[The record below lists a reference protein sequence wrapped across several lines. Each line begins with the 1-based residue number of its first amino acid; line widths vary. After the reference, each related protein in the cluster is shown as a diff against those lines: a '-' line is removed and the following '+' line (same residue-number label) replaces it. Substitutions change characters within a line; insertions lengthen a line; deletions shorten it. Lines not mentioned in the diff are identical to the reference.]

1 MWQGDVVPSGG
12 GEKVLH
18 AHVPPEIA
26 AGGDRDLTDQDGDD
40 ALNAMPGTTAPGTLE
55 ETREPQVD
63 SAPAKGE
70 VRTGRSPG
78 QVAWDRLK
86 KDKVAIV
93 CFIIVVFFV
102 LVAIFAP
109 LITSL
114 QAADPITGLG
124 ANPEDINTDL
134 VDINGLPTQGSSS
147 AHWFGVE
154 PRLGR
159 DLFARWA
166 FGARPS
172 LIIGFLAAAAST
184 LIGVTLGLLAGY
196 VGGWVDKVITWVI
209 DFFLSLPILL
219 LVLAIVPIV
228 QLRVAG
234 DELLTPEQTSNVR
247 FWVLIVILFVFG
259 WMGLARLVRG
269 EVKSLR
275 EREFVQA
282 ARAIGV
288 PTSQVLFKEILPN
301 LVGPII
307 VSASIAVPAYIT
319 YEATLS
325 YLGAGLV
332 EPTAS
337 WGRTIAD
344 AQNLYAIYPLW
355 LWPPVIGLSLLVLA
369 LTLLGD
375 SIRDAF
381 DPTSRR

>member
-1 MWQGDVVPSGG
+1 M
-12 GEKVLH
+12 
-18 AHVPPEIA
+18 
-26 AGGDRDLTDQDGDD
+26 
-40 ALNAMPGTTAPGTLE
+40 
-55 ETREPQVD
+55 
-63 SAPAKGE
+63 
-70 VRTGRSPG
+70 
-78 QVAWDRLK
+78 AWARLK
-86 KDKVAIV
+86 RDKVAII
-93 CFIIVVFFV
+93 CSAIILFFL

-109 LITSL
+109 FLVSL
-114 QAADPITGLG
+114 EAVDPITG
-124 ANPEDINTDL
+124 AKADPSTVHTEL
-134 VDINGLPTQGSSS
+134 VDFNGLPTVGASS
-147 AHWFGVE
+147 AHWLGVE

-166 FGARPS
+166 YGARPS
-172 LIIGFLAAAAST
+172 LIIGFVAAFAST
-184 LIGVTLGLLAGY
+184 IVGVALGL
-196 VGGWVDKVITWVI
+196 VGGYIGGATDKVISWII

-219 LVLAIVPIV
+219 LVLAIIPIM
-228 QLRVAG
+228 QKRIAAG
-234 DELLTPEQTSNVR
+234 NDLTPEQTSAIR
-247 FWVLIVILFVFG
+247 FWVLIVILVFFG

-288 PTSQVLFKEILPN
+288 PTRSILFREILPN

-344 AQNLYAIYPLW
+344 AQNLFATYPLW
-355 LWPPVIGLSLLVLA
+355 LWPSVIGLSLLVLA
-369 LTLLGD
+369 LSLLGD

>member
-1 MWQGDVVPSGG
+1 MSEPSAQTLTEVSEEEPSG
-12 GEKVLH
+12 VVR
-18 AHVPPEIA
+18 AH
-26 AGGDRDLTDQDGDD
+26 Q
-40 ALNAMPGTTAPGTLE
+40 
-55 ETREPQVD
+55 
-63 SAPAKGE
+63 E

-78 QVAWDRLK
+78 QVAWARLK
-86 KDKVAIV
+86 QDKVAIV
-93 CFIIVVFFV
+93 CSVIILFFL

-109 LITSL
+109 LLVSL
-114 QAADPITGLG
+114 EAVDPITGAKADVG
-124 ANPEDINTDL
+124 TVHTEL
-134 VDINGLPTQGSSS
+134 VDFNGLPTVGASS
-147 AHWFGVE
+147 AHWLGVE

-166 FGARPS
+166 YGARPS
-172 LIIGFLAAAAST
+172 LIIGFVAALAST
-184 LIGVTLGLLAGY
+184 VLGVTLGLVAGY
-196 VGGWVDKVITWVI
+196 LGGKSDKVVSWII

-219 LVLAIVPIV
+219 LVLAIIPIM
-228 QLRVAG
+228 QKRLAAG
-234 DELLTPEQTSNVR
+234 GDLTAEETSTIR
-247 FWVLIVILFVFG
+247 FWVLIVILVVFG

-288 PTSQVLFKEILPN
+288 PTRSILFREILPN

-344 AQNLYAIYPLW
+344 AQNLFATYPLW
-355 LWPPVIGLSLLVLA
+355 LWPSVIGLSLLVLA
-369 LTLLGD
+369 LSLLGD

>member
-1 MWQGDVVPSGG
+1 MPEPS
-12 GEKVLH
+12 
-18 AHVPPEIA
+18 A
-26 AGGDRDLTDQDGDD
+26 ATLIEESEETSS
-40 ALNAMPGTTAPGTLE
+40 TTAPE
-55 ETREPQVD
+55 HQ
-63 SAPAKGE
+63 E

-78 QVAWDRLK
+78 QVAWARLK
-86 KDKVAIV
+86 RDKVAII
-93 CFIIVVFFV
+93 CSAIILFFL

-109 LITSL
+109 FLVSL
-114 QAADPITGLG
+114 EAVDPITG
-124 ANPEDINTDL
+124 AKADPSTVHTEL
-134 VDINGLPTQGSSS
+134 VDFNGLPTVGASS
-147 AHWFGVE
+147 AHWLGVE

-166 FGARPS
+166 YGARPS
-172 LIIGFLAAAAST
+172 LIIGFVAAFAST
-184 LIGVTLGLLAGY
+184 LVGVALGLIGGY
-196 VGGWVDKVITWVI
+196 LGGASDKVISWVI

-219 LVLAIVPIV
+219 LVLAIIPIM
-228 QLRVAG
+228 QKRIAAG
-234 DELLTPEQTSNVR
+234 NDLTPEETSAIR
-247 FWVLIVILFVFG
+247 FWVLIVILVVFG

-288 PTSQVLFKEILPN
+288 PTRSILFREILPN

-344 AQNLYAIYPLW
+344 AQNLFATYPLW
-355 LWPPVIGLSLLVLA
+355 LWPSVIGLSLLVLA
-369 LTLLGD
+369 LSLLGD

>member
-1 MWQGDVVPSGG
+1 MPEPSATLV
-12 GEKVLH
+12 E
-18 AHVPPEIA
+18 ASEERA
-26 AGGDRDLTDQDGDD
+26 S
-40 ALNAMPGTTAPGTLE
+40 TTAPG
-55 ETREPQVD
+55 RQD
-63 SAPAKGE
+63 

-78 QVAWDRLK
+78 QVAWARLK
-86 KDKVAIV
+86 QDKVAIV
-93 CFIIVVFFV
+93 CSVIILFFIV
-102 LVAIFAP
+102 VAIFAP
-109 LITSL
+109 LLTSL
-114 QAADPITGLG
+114 QSVDPITGTK
-124 ANPEDINTDL
+124 ASVDAVHTEL
-134 VDINGLPTQGSSS
+134 VDFNGLPEVGTSS
-147 AHWFGVE
+147 AHWLGVE

-166 FGARPS
+166 YGARPS
-172 LIIGFLAAAAST
+172 LVIGFVAAAAST

-196 VGGWVDKVITWVI
+196 LGGVVDKVISWVI

-219 LVLAIVPIV
+219 LVLAIVPIM
-228 QLRVAG
+228 QKSLAAG
-234 DELLTPEQTSNVR
+234 SDLSATQVSQIR

-288 PTSQVLFKEILPN
+288 PTRSILFREILPN

-344 AQNLYAIYPLW
+344 AQNLFATYPLW
-355 LWPPVIGLSLLVLA
+355 LWPSVIGLSLLVLA
-369 LTLLGD
+369 LSLLGD

>member
-1 MWQGDVVPSGG
+1 MPGP
-12 GEKVLH
+12 
-18 AHVPPEIA
+18 A
-26 AGGDRDLTDQDGDD
+26 AGTLIEASEET
-40 ALNAMPGTTAPGTLE
+40 ASTTAPQ
-55 ETREPQVD
+55 PKD
-63 SAPAKGE
+63 

-78 QVAWDRLK
+78 QVAWGRLK

-93 CFIIVVFFV
+93 CSVIILLFI

-109 LITSL
+109 LLTSL
-114 QAADPITGLG
+114 QAVDPTTGLK
-124 ANPEDINTDL
+124 ATPDATNTKI
-134 VDINGLPTQGSSS
+134 VDINGLPTVGASP
-147 AHWFGVE
+147 AHWLGVE

-159 DLFARWA
+159 DLFARFA
-166 FGARPS
+166 YGARPS
-172 LIIGFLAAAAST
+172 LIIGFVAAAVST
-184 LIGVTLGLLAGY
+184 LIGVTLGLIAGY
-196 VGGWVDKVITWVI
+196 LGGASDRVISWII

-219 LVLAIVPIV
+219 LVIAIVPIV
-228 QLRVAG
+228 QQRFSG
-234 DELLTPEQTSNVR
+234 SDGTLTAEQQSTIR
-247 FWVLIVILFVFG
+247 FVVLIVVLFIFG

-288 PTSQVLFKEILPN
+288 PTRQILFKEVLPN

-344 AQNLYAIYPLW
+344 AQNLFAIYPLW

-369 LTLLGD
+369 LSLLGD

>member
-1 MWQGDVVPSGG
+1 MPEPS
-12 GEKVLH
+12 
-18 AHVPPEIA
+18 
-26 AGGDRDLTDQDGDD
+26 AGTLIEASEET
-40 ALNAMPGTTAPGTLE
+40 ASATAPEG
-55 ETREPQVD
+55 QD
-63 SAPAKGE
+63 

-78 QVAWDRLK
+78 QVAWARLK
-86 KDKVAIV
+86 RDKVAIV
-93 CFIIVVFFV
+93 CSVIILFFL

-109 LITSL
+109 FLVSL
-114 QAADPITGLG
+114 EAVDPITG
-124 ANPEDINTDL
+124 AKADPSTVHTEL
-134 VDINGLPTQGSSS
+134 VDFNGLPTVGASS
-147 AHWFGVE
+147 AHWLGVE

-166 FGARPS
+166 YGARPS
-172 LIIGFLAAAAST
+172 LIIGFVAAFAST
-184 LIGVTLGLLAGY
+184 IIGVTLGLIGGY
-196 VGGWVDKVITWVI
+196 LGGASDKFISWVI

-219 LVLAIVPIV
+219 LVLAIIPIM
-228 QLRVAG
+228 QKRIAAG
-234 DELLTPEQTSNVR
+234 NDLTAQETSMIR
-247 FWVLIVILFVFG
+247 FWVLITILVVFG

-288 PTSQVLFKEILPN
+288 PTRSILFREILPN

-344 AQNLYAIYPLW
+344 AQNLFATYPLW
-355 LWPPVIGLSLLVLA
+355 LWPSVIGLSLLVLA
-369 LTLLGD
+369 LSLLGD

>member
-1 MWQGDVVPSGG
+1 MSPGAAAAEVTA
-12 GEKVLH
+12 E
-18 AHVPPEIA
+18 AH
-26 AGGDRDLTDQDGDD
+26 
-40 ALNAMPGTTAPGTLE
+40 
-55 ETREPQVD
+55 EPV
-63 SAPAKGE
+63 APAPEHKE

-86 KDKVAIV
+86 KDKVAIFCSV
-93 CFIIVVFFV
+93 VIIFFI
-102 LVAIFAP
+102 LLAIFAP
-109 LITSL
+109 LVTAL
-114 QAADPITGLG
+114 QSVDPTTGLKADPYATRT
-124 ANPEDINTDL
+124 EL
-134 VDINGLPTQGSSS
+134 VDINGLPTVGSSP
-147 AHWFGVE
+147 AHWLGVE

-159 DLFARWA
+159 DLFARFA
-166 FGARPS
+166 YGARPS
-172 LIIGFLAAAAST
+172 LIIGFMAAAAST
-184 LIGVTLGLLAGY
+184 AIGVTLGLLAGY
-196 VGGWVDKVITWVI
+196 VGGIVDRIISWVI

-219 LVLAIVPIV
+219 LVIAIVSIA
-228 QLRVAG
+228 QHRFAAG
-234 DELLTPEQTSNVR
+234 RDLTADETSTIR
-247 FWVLIVILFVFG
+247 FWVLIVVLFFFG

-288 PTSQVLFKEILPN
+288 PTSQILFKEILPN

-325 YLGAGLV
+325 FLGAGLV

-337 WGRTIAD
+337 WGRTISD
-344 AQNLYAIYPLW
+344 AQNLFAVYPLW

-381 DPTSRR
+381 DPSSRR

>member
-1 MWQGDVVPSGG
+1 MPEPS
-12 GEKVLH
+12 
-18 AHVPPEIA
+18 A
-26 AGGDRDLTDQDGDD
+26 ATLTEESEETSS
-40 ALNAMPGTTAPGTLE
+40 TTAPE
-55 ETREPQVD
+55 HQ
-63 SAPAKGE
+63 E

-78 QVAWDRLK
+78 QVAWARLK
-86 KDKVAIV
+86 RDKVAII
-93 CFIIVVFFV
+93 CSAIILFFL

-109 LITSL
+109 FLVSL
-114 QAADPITGLG
+114 EAVDPITG
-124 ANPEDINTDL
+124 AKADPSTVHTEL
-134 VDINGLPTQGSSS
+134 VDFNGLPTVGASS
-147 AHWFGVE
+147 AHWLGVE

-166 FGARPS
+166 YGARPS
-172 LIIGFLAAAAST
+172 LVIGFVAAFAST
-184 LIGVTLGLLAGY
+184 LVGVALGLIGGY
-196 VGGWVDKVITWVI
+196 LGGASDKVISWVI

-219 LVLAIVPIV
+219 LVLAIIPIM
-228 QLRVAG
+228 QKRIAAG
-234 DELLTPEQTSNVR
+234 GDLTPEETSTIR
-247 FWVLIVILFVFG
+247 FWVLIVILVVFG

-288 PTSQVLFKEILPN
+288 PTRSILFREILPN

-344 AQNLYAIYPLW
+344 AQNLFATYPLW
-355 LWPPVIGLSLLVLA
+355 LWPSVIGLSLLVLA
-369 LTLLGD
+369 LSLLGD

>member
-1 MWQGDVVPSGG
+1 MPEPSAEVLTEESA
-12 GEKVLH
+12 EKGSTPV
-18 AHVPPEIA
+18 
-26 AGGDRDLTDQDGDD
+26 
-40 ALNAMPGTTAPGTLE
+40 
-55 ETREPQVD
+55 REHQ
-63 SAPAKGE
+63 E

-78 QVAWDRLK
+78 QVAWARLK

-93 CFIIVVFFV
+93 CFAIIIFFIV
-102 LVAIFAP
+102 VAIFAP
-109 LITSL
+109 FLYSL
-114 QAADPITGLG
+114 ESVDPTTGAKADPYT
-124 ANPEDINTDL
+124 TYTKL
-134 VDINGLPTQGSSS
+134 VDINGLPTVGTSA
-147 AHWFGVE
+147 AHWLGVE

-166 FGARPS
+166 VGARPS
-172 LIIGFLAAAAST
+172 LIIGFVAAAAST
-184 LIGVTLGLLAGY
+184 IIGVTLGLIAGY
-196 VGGWVDKVITWVI
+196 LGGVADKIISWII

-219 LVLAIVPIV
+219 LVLAIVPIM
-228 QLRVAG
+228 QKSLASNG
-234 DELLTPEQTSNVR
+234 DLSAEETSQIR
-247 FWVLIVILFVFG
+247 FVVLIVILFVFG

-288 PTSQVLFKEILPN
+288 PTRGILFREVLPN

-337 WGRTIAD
+337 WGRTISD
-344 AQNLYAIYPLW
+344 AQNLFASYPLW
-355 LWPPVIGLSLLVLA
+355 LWPSVIGLSLLVLA
-369 LTLLGD
+369 LSLLGD

>member
-1 MWQGDVVPSGG
+1 MPEPS
-12 GEKVLH
+12 
-18 AHVPPEIA
+18 A
-26 AGGDRDLTDQDGDD
+26 ATLTEESEETSS
-40 ALNAMPGTTAPGTLE
+40 TTAPE
-55 ETREPQVD
+55 HQ
-63 SAPAKGE
+63 E

-78 QVAWDRLK
+78 QVAWARLK
-86 KDKVAIV
+86 RDKVAII
-93 CFIIVVFFV
+93 CFAIILFFL

-109 LITSL
+109 FLVSL
-114 QAADPITGLG
+114 EAVDPITG
-124 ANPEDINTDL
+124 AKADPSTVHTEL
-134 VDINGLPTQGSSS
+134 VDFNGLPTVGASS
-147 AHWFGVE
+147 AHWLGVE

-166 FGARPS
+166 YGARPS
-172 LIIGFLAAAAST
+172 LIIGFVAAFAST
-184 LIGVTLGLLAGY
+184 VVGVALGLIGGYLGGAS
-196 VGGWVDKVITWVI
+196 DKVISWVI

-219 LVLAIVPIV
+219 LVLAIIPIM
-228 QLRVAG
+228 QKRIAAG
-234 DELLTPEQTSNVR
+234 GDLTPEETSTIR
-247 FWVLIVILFVFG
+247 FWVLIVILVVFG

-288 PTSQVLFKEILPN
+288 PTRSILFREILPN

-344 AQNLYAIYPLW
+344 AQNLFATYPLW
-355 LWPPVIGLSLLVLA
+355 LWPSVIGLSLLVLA
-369 LTLLGD
+369 LSLLGD

>member
-1 MWQGDVVPSGG
+1 MPEPSATLTEVSE
-12 GEKVLH
+12 EK
-18 AHVPPEIA
+18 AS
-26 AGGDRDLTDQDGDD
+26 
-40 ALNAMPGTTAPGTLE
+40 TTAPAH
-55 ETREPQVD
+55 Q
-63 SAPAKGE
+63 E

-78 QVAWDRLK
+78 QVAWARLK
-86 KDKVAIV
+86 QDKVAIFCAV
-93 CFIIVVFFV
+93 IVAFFIIVA
-102 LVAIFAP
+102 LTAP
-109 LITSL
+109 LLYSL
-114 QAADPITGLG
+114 ESVDASTGLKADPYTTNSKII
-124 ANPEDINTDL
+124 DF
-134 VDINGLPTQGSSS
+134 NGLPEVGTSS
-147 AHWFGVE
+147 AHWLGVE

-166 FGARPS
+166 IGARPS
-172 LIIGFLAAAAST
+172 LIIGFVAAAAST
-184 LIGVTLGLLAGY
+184 IIGVTLGLIAGY
-196 VGGWVDKVITWVI
+196 LGGVVDKIISWVI

-219 LVLAIVPIV
+219 LVLAIVPIM
-228 QLRVAG
+228 QKSLAAG
-234 DELLTPEQTSNVR
+234 NDLTAEEISRIR
-247 FWVLIVILFVFG
+247 FVVLIVILFVFG

-288 PTSQVLFKEILPN
+288 PTRAILFREILPN

-344 AQNLYAIYPLW
+344 AQNLFATYPLW
-355 LWPPVIGLSLLVLA
+355 LWPSVIGLSLLVLA
-369 LTLLGD
+369 LSLLGD

>member
-1 MWQGDVVPSGG
+1 MISPVKESH
-12 GEKVLH
+12 K
-18 AHVPPEIA
+18 
-26 AGGDRDLTDQDGDD
+26 DGDD
-40 ALNAMPGTTAPGTLE
+40 ALNAMPGSAAATLTETPDETTPQ
-55 ETREPQVD
+55 EP
-63 SAPAKGE
+63 SRKK

-93 CFIIVVFFV
+93 CAVIILFFI

-109 LITSL
+109 LLTKLEAI
-114 QAADPITGLG
+114 DPITK
-124 ANPEDINTDL
+124 APADPYAIHTEL
-134 VDINGLPTQGSSS
+134 VDVNGLPTVGMSS
-147 AHWFGVE
+147 AHFLGVE

-166 FGARPS
+166 YGAQPS
-172 LIIGFLAAAAST
+172 LIIGFVAATVST
-184 LIGVTLGLLAGY
+184 FLGVALGLLAGY
-196 VGGWVDKVITWVI
+196 LGGATDRVISWVI

-219 LVLAIVPIV
+219 LIIAIVPLV
-228 QLRVAG
+228 QKSVASG
-234 DELLTPEQTSNVR
+234 NDLTNDQTSRIR
-247 FWVLIVILFVFG
+247 FVVLICVLFVFG

-269 EVKSLR
+269 EVTSLR

-288 PTSQVLFKEILPN
+288 PTRQILFKEILPN

-325 YLGAGLV
+325 YLGVGLV

-337 WGRTIAD
+337 WGRTISD
-344 AQNLYAIYPLW
+344 AQNLFATYPLW
-355 LWPPVIGLSLLVLA
+355 LWPSVIALSLLVLA

-381 DPTSRR
+381 DPSSRR

>member
-1 MWQGDVVPSGG
+1 MPEPS
-12 GEKVLH
+12 
-18 AHVPPEIA
+18 A
-26 AGGDRDLTDQDGDD
+26 ATLTEESEETSS
-40 ALNAMPGTTAPGTLE
+40 TTAPE
-55 ETREPQVD
+55 HQ
-63 SAPAKGE
+63 E

-78 QVAWDRLK
+78 QVAWARLK
-86 KDKVAIV
+86 RDKVAII
-93 CFIIVVFFV
+93 CSAIILFFL

-109 LITSL
+109 FLVSL
-114 QAADPITGLG
+114 EAVDPITG
-124 ANPEDINTDL
+124 AKADPSTVHTEL
-134 VDINGLPTQGSSS
+134 VDFNGLPTVGASS
-147 AHWFGVE
+147 AHWLGVE

-166 FGARPS
+166 YGARPS
-172 LIIGFLAAAAST
+172 LVIGFVAAFAST
-184 LIGVTLGLLAGY
+184 VVGVALGLIGGYLGGAS
-196 VGGWVDKVITWVI
+196 DKVISWVI

-219 LVLAIVPIV
+219 LVLAIIPIM
-228 QLRVAG
+228 QKRIAAG
-234 DELLTPEQTSNVR
+234 GDLTPEETSTIR
-247 FWVLIVILFVFG
+247 FWVLIVILVVFG

-288 PTSQVLFKEILPN
+288 PTRSILFREILPN

-344 AQNLYAIYPLW
+344 AQNLFATYPLW
-355 LWPPVIGLSLLVLA
+355 LWPSVIGLSLLVLA
-369 LTLLGD
+369 LSLLGD